1 VKRTPLASL
10 SGTAQRRRFLPAVVG
25 VIAFCTSL
33 PIAVHA
39 QSERPGTIPPWGRV
53 GDAKIMGPDRLVV
66 VDEQD
71 QRVWLLDAEGRLIMT
86 VGRAG
91 AGPGE
96 FRELGR
102 VVRMDDS
109 TVGVLDRPNARMTRV
124 RVRRDTL
131 FVVGSVRFDPSG
143 HDACIRDRTTMVAQP
158 DVEASTQLAH
168 VNSDG
173 VLRRAFGRVAFEGTP
188 NLRRRLLYTV
198 VGCGSGAT
206 DVFSGSWHAG
216 EVFRWRVETGELV
229 WRTQLPDFRTIALS
243 ATSATSVRL
252 GWRPD
257 GNSHLTHVIPLSA
270 DTLVVSAMIFW
281 TGEAQD
287 TATLIGSRYLLNART
302 GQVLSAQDATERV
315 LDVRGAYEA
324 VYTED
329 PEPKVWIRRRR
340 Y

>member
-1 VKRTPLASL
+1 MKRTLLASL
-10 SGTAQRRRFLPAVVG
+10 RGTAQRRRFLRAIVG
-25 VIAFCTSL
+25 VIACGTSL

-91 AGPGE
+91 AGPSE

-102 VVRMDDS
+102 VLRMDDS
-109 TVGVLDRPNARMTRV
+109 TVGVLDRPNARLTRV

-131 FVVGSVRFDPSG
+131 FVIGSVRFDPAG
-143 HDACIRDRTTMVAQP
+143 HDACIRDRATMVAQP

-173 VLRRAFGRVAFEGTP
+173 VLQRAFGRVAFEGTP
-188 NLRRRLLYTV
+188 NLRKRLLYTA
-198 VGCGSGAT
+198 VGCGGGAT

-229 WRTQLPDFRTIALS
+229 WRTQLPGFRTIALS
-243 ATSATSVRL
+243 ATSATGVRL

-257 GNSHLTHVIPLSA
+257 GNSQLTHVIPLSA
-270 DTLVVSAMIFW
+270 DTLLVSAMIFW

-324 VYTED
+324 VYAED

-340 Y
+340 